1 MARTGMNPR
10 YSQKHELTGTS
21 IFISECRP
29 VSHSPKCPLQPEKLA
44 QHIDKNENV
53 FCHGYCKG
61 QFERQVL
68 SALHGNQQRNRAF
81 FIEVWSK
88 AWSILHRCIILPTS
102 LTKILWWVCS
112 SSWSYFYS
120 ILNFTVRLC
129 LQVAK
134 ERMLRGK
141 RRKKILCLSE
151 GAQLFGKYINHSV
164 LSTRQQEIRA
174 VWNSN

>member
-1 MARTGMNPR
+1 MNPR

-68 SALHGNQQRNRAF
+68 SALHGNRQRNRAF

-141 RRKKILCLSE
+141 RRKKYCVSLRGHNYLENILIILCYLQDSKKLELS
-151 GAQLFGKYINHSV
+151 GIQINYF
-164 LSTRQQEIRA
+164 
-174 VWNSN
+174 